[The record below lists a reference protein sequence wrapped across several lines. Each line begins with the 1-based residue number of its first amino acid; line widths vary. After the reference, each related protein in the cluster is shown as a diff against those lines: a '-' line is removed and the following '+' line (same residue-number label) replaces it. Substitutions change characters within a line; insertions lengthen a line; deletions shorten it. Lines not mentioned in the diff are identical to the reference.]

1 MTTEYKK
8 LAVVGEVGAG
18 KTQLISTLSEIS
30 TVKTE
35 AKSSI
40 DIGKEYTTVG
50 IDYGRISL
58 ADNVALGLY
67 GMPGQERYSFLWEM
81 VQGSLWGLLVLT
93 KFGEQLDG
101 GYYKHLLD
109 FFSIQERSL
118 ACAVGVSHCD
128 SATDEEVG
136 SFFAEVSIILKE
148 LGVSAPVLKVDPRD
162 KQSSMMLLHTFN
174 SINHSKETVAGRT

>member
-1 MTTEYKK
+1 MTAEYKK

-58 ADNVALGLY
+58 ADDVALGLY

-81 VQGSLWGLLVLT
+81 VQGSLWGLLVLS
-93 KFGEQLDG
+93 KFGDELNSD
-101 GYYKHLLD
+101 YYKTLLD
-109 FFSIQERSL
+109 FFSIQERGL

-128 SATDEEVG
+128 DASNEDVG
-136 SFFAEVSIILKE
+136 SFFTEVNIILRE
-148 LGVSAPVLKVDPRD
+148 LNVNAPVLKVDPRD
-162 KQSSMMLLHTFN
+162 IQSSMMLLHAFN
-174 SINHSKETVAGRT
+174 SINYSKETMAERK